1 MNKFIWEN
9 MSLVERTQALARPCE
24 LSDPSKIEL
33 VKNILLE
40 VKLKGDDA
48 VKSFT
53 SMLQRKNIL
62 NAHDCDD
69 KIDKSKIDIE
79 FIKI

>member
-40 VKLKGDDA
+40 VKLK
-48 VKSFT
+48 
-53 SMLQRKNIL
+53 
-62 NAHDCDD
+62 
-69 KIDKSKIDIE
+69 
-79 FIKI
+79 

>member
-9 MSLVERTQALARPCE
+9 MSLVERTQALARPYE

-48 VKSFT
+48 VRNQTESGFT
-53 SMLQRKNIL
+53 LVELLI
-62 NAHDCDD
+62 AVV
-69 KIDKSKIDIE
+69 IVGVI
-79 FIKI
+79 

>member
-9 MSLVERTQALARPCE
+9 MSLVERTQALARPSE
-24 LSDPSKIEL
+24 LSDPSKIEQ

-53 SMLQRKNIL
+53 SMYDNVDLVRLESGQ
-62 NAHDCDD
+62 
-69 KIDKSKIDIE
+69 
-79 FIKI
+79 